1 MRSSQQSRPVDA
13 SEARA
18 EQPGRPMA
26 YPFGGADNVRILR
39 LKQVATMVGL
49 AKTSIYRK
57 IQEGTFPSPIKL
69 GGARASGWL
78 STEVAAWIE
87 YQVQRS
93 RTAGADAGA

>member
-1 MRSSQQSRPVDA
+1 MRSSQQSRPLNA
-13 SEARA
+13 SETGA
-18 EQPGRPMA
+18 EQPARAMA
-26 YPFGGADNVRILR
+26 YALGGADNVRILR

-49 AKTSIYRK
+49 AKSSIYRK

-78 STEVAAWIE
+78 STEVVAWIE

-93 RTAGADAGA
+93 RGA